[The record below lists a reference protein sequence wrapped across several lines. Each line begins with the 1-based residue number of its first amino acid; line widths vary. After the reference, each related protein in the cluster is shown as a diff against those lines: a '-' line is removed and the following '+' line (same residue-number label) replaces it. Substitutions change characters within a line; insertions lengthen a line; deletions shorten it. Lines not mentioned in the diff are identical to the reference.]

1 MARRAATHTRR
12 GQRSH
17 CDERRNTIADA
28 MAKTDS
34 FEIECPCCGATLKI
48 SPALKAVLSYKE
60 KPKPKTIGDIQEG
73 LSLVKEA
80 QKKREEAFQKS
91 FEQMKS
97 SKDVLSAKFDELL
110 KKAKEED
117 PTKPPPK
124 PIGLE

>member
-1 MARRAATHTRR
+1 MLPE
-12 GQRSH
+12 GS
-17 CDERRNTIADA
+17 TITGG
-28 MAKTDS
+28 MAKGDS
-34 FEIECPCCGATLKI
+34 FELECPCCGASLKI
-48 SPALKAVLSYKE
+48 NAALKAVISYRE

-80 QKKREEAFQKS
+80 EKKREEAFRKS
-91 FEQMKS
+91 FEQMKT
-97 SKDVLSAKFDELL
+97 SKDVLAAKFDELL